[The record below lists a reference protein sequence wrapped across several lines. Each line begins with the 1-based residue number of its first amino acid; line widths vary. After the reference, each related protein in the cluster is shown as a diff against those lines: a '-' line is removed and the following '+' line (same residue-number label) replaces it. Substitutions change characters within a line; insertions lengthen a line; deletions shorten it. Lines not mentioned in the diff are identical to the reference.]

1 MQDQRLI
8 RLDASRLTLNPP
20 APFPVRIFANSSV
33 PVEPAAVDELRSV
46 AATAETL
53 ERLAPGEWSIERIAV
68 TPDFH
73 KGAGIPIGTVIETQ
87 GAVLPQATGSDI
99 NCGMRLHTTD
109 LPASAVRERLDEI
122 ESRARH
128 LYFEGGRRIPM
139 TGRDRE
145 ALLTGGLAALFDR
158 EPGGRLG
165 GQWGTIERQGWH
177 RRLDHVEARGSLA
190 GSIHSDPLRD
200 WTGDPDR
207 VSRDAQIGSIGGGN
221 HFVEIQRVARI
232 IDRQT
237 AYAWGLRTG
246 CVAIMVH
253 SGSVSIGHLA
263 WRLARDLAERAY
275 PRGMRRPENGIF
287 PLGLDTPE
295 AKIHEET
302 VSAAANFA
310 FANRMF
316 LAASAVEALEAV
328 AGEVEARLLY
338 DSPHNFVWRT
348 AEGRRLHRKGATPA
362 RGPEAME
369 GTPFH
374 GWGEPVLVPGSM
386 GASSFVL
393 AGLGLRDA
401 LDSASHGAGRA
412 LSRGDASRSGH
423 REFDDFLANFRVVT
437 PLDFRRPETRRRADI
452 WRRKI
457 EELRAEGPHAY
468 KGIRAI
474 IDTLAEAGIAKPVAE
489 LVPLMTIKG

>member
-46 AATAETL
+46 IATSETL
-53 ERLAPGEWSIERIAV
+53 DRLAPGEWSIERIAV

-73 KGAGIPIGTVIETQ
+73 KGAGIPIGTVLETR
-87 GAVLPQATGSDI
+87 GAVIPQATGSDI
-99 NCGMRLHTTD
+99 NCGMRLHTTA
-109 LPASAVRERLDEI
+109 LPAARVSECLDQI

-128 LYFEGGRRIPM
+128 LFFEGGRQIPM

-145 ALLTGGLAALFDR
+145 ALLTGGLGALFDR
-158 EPGGRLG
+158 KPGSQLG
-165 GQWGTIERQGWH
+165 GQWATVERQGWPL
-177 RRLDHVEARGSLA
+177 RLDHVEARGSLP
-190 GSIHSDPLRD
+190 GSIHTPVLRD
-200 WTGDPDR
+200 WLGDPDR
-207 VSRDAQIGSIGGGN
+207 LSRDAQIGSIGGGN
-221 HFVEIQRVARI
+221 HFVEIQRVERI

-237 AYAWGLRTG
+237 AWAWGLRAG
-246 CVAIMVH
+246 CAVIMVH
-253 SGSVSIGHLA
+253 SGSVSIGHAA
-263 WRLARDLAERAY
+263 WRLVRDLVEGAY
-275 PRGMRRPENGIF
+275 PRGIRRPENGIF
-287 PLGLDTPE
+287 PLGLGTPE
-295 AKIHEET
+295 AKAYEET
-302 VSAAANFA
+302 VAAAANFA

-316 LAASAVEALEAV
+316 LAASAVEAIE
-328 AGEVEARLLY
+328 GELGEIEARLLY

-348 AEGRRLHRKGATPA
+348 AGGSRVHRKGATPA

-393 AGLGLRDA
+393 AGLGLGEA

-412 LSRGDASRSGH
+412 LSRGDASRCAH

-437 PLDFRRPETRRRADI
+437 PLDFRRQETRRRADI

-457 EELRAEGPHAY
+457 EDLRAEGPHAY

-489 LVPLMTIKG
+489 LMPLMTIKG

>member
-8 RLDASRLTLNPP
+8 RLDASRLTLNPS
-20 APFPVRIFANSSV
+20 APFPVRIFANPTV
-33 PVEPAAVDELRSV
+33 PAEPAAVDELRSV
-46 AATAETL
+46 LATSITL
-53 ERLAPGEWSIERIAV
+53 DRLAPGKWSIERVAV

-73 KGAGIPIGTVIETQ
+73 KGAGIPIGTVLETR
-87 GAVLPQATGSDI
+87 GAVIPQATGSDI
-99 NCGMRLHTTD
+99 NCGMRLHTTE
-109 LPASAVRERLDEI
+109 LSASRVSERLDEI
-122 ESRARH
+122 ETRARH
-128 LYFEGGRRIPM
+128 LFFEGGRQIPM
-139 TGRDRE
+139 TGGDRE
-145 ALLTGGLAALFDR
+145 ALLTGGLGALFDR
-158 EPGGRLG
+158 KPASRLG
-165 GQWGTIERQGWH
+165 GQWATVDRQGWAL
-177 RRLDHVEARGSLA
+177 RLDRVDARGSLP
-190 GSIHSDPLRD
+190 GSIHSPALRD
-200 WTGDPDR
+200 WAGDPDR

-221 HFVEIQRVARI
+221 HFVEIQRVERI
-232 IDRQT
+232 LDRRT
-237 AYAWGLRTG
+237 AWAWGLRAG
-246 CVAIMVH
+246 CVVIMVH
-253 SGSVSIGHLA
+253 SGSVSIGHAA
-263 WRLARDLAERAY
+263 WRLVRDLTERAW
-275 PRGMRRPENGIF
+275 PRGVRRPENSIL

-295 AKIHEET
+295 ATTYEET
-302 VSAAANFA
+302 ISAAANFA

-316 LAASAVEALEAV
+316 LAASAVEAIESVVGEIEAP
-328 AGEVEARLLY
+328 LLY

-348 AEGRRLHRKGATPA
+348 RRGTHVHRKGATSA

-374 GWGEPVLVPGSM
+374 VWGEPVLVPGSM

-393 AGLGLRDA
+393 AGLGSEEA

-468 KGIRAI
+468 KGIRGI
-474 IDTLAEAGIAKPVAE
+474 IDTLAEARIAKPVAE